1 MMMRIFT
8 FLLLIPFCL
17 SAQTMQ
23 TRWIDLFSYRK
34 VIDIK
39 QIDSLLYCASEN
51 GIFVVD
57 PEDTTKVEKFSK
69 ANLLSDVGISSM
81 DYNKESH
88 VLLIGYESGSLDILR
103 EGKPKFILDI
113 PWNSFQGSKAVK
125 DISIYDDKAMITG
138 DFGIA
143 SFSLNDE
150 EFIETTFFNRL
161 NINEFA
167 RSSAV
172 LGEDLYVATSEGVY
186 HSKLVNGVNYP
197 NVLDARWKKIVSG
210 SNFHK
215 MVVFQDVVYVSDGNS
230 LKKIE
235 GGQLSQVHTM
245 AGTILDF
252 ESNQDVLSITYE
264 GGVVFYQGESF
275 TSKTFSLEND
285 TYLSGIF
292 HNDKYY
298 GGSNKNGLI
307 DFSSN
312 QNVPEDEKI
321 GIYPEGPYTNRSWSV
336 TALNTKIWVSPGGME
351 SYNAPLNNE
360 EGMSYFNGEN
370 WIHFDSKKDLNG
382 AMDIVHVAVNP
393 NNNQNFFISS
403 WHQLASDFKTPLGGL
418 EVNIVDGENS
428 VEDLKDNFEQ
438 LYRIGGATY
447 DEEEN
452 LYVTSSFV
460 GVKDNVINLY
470 KRKGKKGPWKKVQIV
485 NQAETEKISAGK
497 PTLDEENVYIPGA
510 RLGGLIIV
518 PQKKID
524 PSNEKDEK
532 LKTTR
537 IGVNEGLPSS
547 NVLALGLDNS
557 GTLWIG
563 TDRGLRT
570 LYKHGNEVY
579 SAEPIV
585 IEQNGIYEALLTD
598 VRINTIKVDQS
609 NRKWVGTLSSGA
621 FYFSDTGE
629 ETVLQFNKKNSA
641 LPSDI
646 IYDIDVDPATGYV
659 YFATEKGVVAYRG
672 DVGTASGKFENSY
685 AYPNP
690 VRPGFRG
697 RVTIKGLPNRASV
710 KITDVAGNLIYQTNA
725 SGGIAEWDTKNMK
738 GKEVASGVYLVLM
751 SNQDG
756 TETKTLK
763 IAVIR

>member
-1 MMMRIFT
+1 MMMKIFS
-8 FLLLIPFCL
+8 FLLLTPFCL

-23 TRWIDLFSYRK
+23 TRCIDLFSYRK
-34 VIDIK
+34 VVDIK
-39 QIDSLLYCASEN
+39 QIDNLLYCASEN

-57 PEDTTKVEKFSK
+57 PEDTSKVEKFSK
-69 ANLLSDVGISSM
+69 ANLLSDVGISSIEY
-81 DYNKESH
+81 DQVSH

-125 DISIYDDKAMITG
+125 DIFIYDDKAMITG

-143 SFSLNDE
+143 SFSLNRE
-150 EFIETTFFNRL
+150 EFIETTFFNKL
-161 NINEFA
+161 NVNEFA

-172 LGEDLYVATSEGVY
+172 LGEDLYVATSEGLY

-210 SNFHK
+210 PNFHK
-215 MVVFQDVVYVSDGNS
+215 MVVYQNEVYVSDDKY

-235 GGQLSQVHTM
+235 GNQLTAAIDTM
-245 AGTILDF
+245 KGTILDF
-252 ESNQDVLSITYE
+252 ESNQDVLSITHKD
-264 GGVVFYQGESF
+264 GVEFYQDGAF
-275 TSKTFSLEND
+275 TSTFSLEND

-298 GGSNKNGLI
+298 GGSHKNGLI

-312 QNVPEDEKI
+312 QKVPEDEKI
-321 GIYPEGPYTNRSWSV
+321 GIYPDGPYTNRSWSV
-336 TALNTKIWVSPGGME
+336 TALNTKVWVSPGGME
-351 SYNAPLNNE
+351 SYNTPLKNQ

-393 NNNQNFFISS
+393 ENDQNFFISS
-403 WHQLASDFKTPLGGL
+403 WHDVSNDFVTPLGGL
-418 EVNIVDGENS
+418 EVEIVDSKNNIVDLTN
-428 VEDLKDNFEQ
+428 NFES
-438 LYRIGGATY
+438 LTRIGGATY

-460 GVKDNVINLY
+460 GKKDNEIYLY
-470 KRKGKKGPWKKVQIV
+470 KREGKKGPWKKGRIV

-497 PTLDEENVYIPGA
+497 PTLDEDNVYIPGA

-518 PQKKID
+518 PKKELKNNGD
-524 PSNEKDEK
+524 NE
-532 LKTTR
+532 LKWTR
-537 IGVNEGLPSS
+537 LGINEGLPSS
-547 NVLALGLDNS
+547 NVLALGLDNF

-570 LYKHGNEVY
+570 LIKHNNNEVY

-629 ETVLQFNKKNSA
+629 ETILQFNKKNSA

-710 KITDVAGNLIYQTNA
+710 KITDVAGNLIFQTKA